1 MKLGE
6 LYSVICIIFATNFK
20 GTIKEETLRKL
31 GKNWIIV
38 NQNEENVTGQ
48 KLWKNALNEDISAIQ
63 SDFENLKNAFEI
75 DFFKLVS
82 DTDLKLFFEKIRY
95 QKPFGELKAS
105 HSANM
110 LGCLSA
116 IFKQDTNEQSHIMLG
131 LYLTD
136 YFMPSFRALAKY
148 LQDNAKSDYYK
159 SMGYFLADFCLVVK
173 NSLGLKI

>member
-6 LYSVICIIFATNFK
+6 LYSVMCIIFATNFK
-20 GTIKEETLRKL
+20 GTISEENLRKL

-38 NQNEENVTGQ
+38 NKNEENVTGQ
-48 KLWKNALNEDISAIQ
+48 KLWKNAINEDISVIQ
-63 SDFENLKNAFEI
+63 ADFENLKQAFEI

-95 QKPFGELKAS
+95 QKPFGDLKAS

-110 LGCLSA
+110 LALLGA
-116 IFKQDTNEQSHIMLG
+116 IFKQDTTEKSHIMLG

-136 YFMPSFRALAKY
+136 YFMPSFRALAAY
-148 LQDNAKSDYYK
+148 LQQNAKSDYYK
-159 SMGYFLADFCLVVK
+159 SMGYFLADFCRVVK
-173 NSLGLKI
+173 ESLGLKI